1 LNEQENYKKIKF
13 AENKS
18 SENTAEIDELS
29 DKSEEVKNEDNKKV
43 VGEIKPLSQ
52 KATDE
57 KLV

>member
-1 LNEQENYKKIKF
+1 MSVLLK
-13 AENKS
+13 
-18 SENTAEIDELS
+18 ELS
-29 DKSEEVKNEDNKKV
+29 NKSEEVKNEDNKKV